1 VAKIA
6 PFEAHRNR
14 YEQWFEDN
22 RFAYEAEIEAV
33 RLLLPKGG
41 KGLEV
46 GVGTGRFAVPLGVF
60 TGLEPSPAMAE
71 IARAKGVN
79 VVEGVAEALPFSAE
93 EFDFILMVTT
103 ICFLDDIDAAFKEA
117 WRVLK
122 PGGHVVIGFVDRE
135 SPLGQKYETAR
146 SKNVFYR
153 EATFYS
159 VPEVLAHLEGNGF
172 GEFAFA
178 QTIFRDLSEIQG
190 PEPVK
195 EEYGEGSFVVI
206 RAKKISC

>member
-1 VAKIA
+1 MAKIA

-41 KGLEV
+41 EGLEV
-46 GVGTGRFAVPLGVF
+46 GVGTGRFAVPLGISI
-60 TGLEPSPAMAE
+60 GLEPSPAMAE
-71 IARAKGVN
+71 IARAKSIN
-79 VVEGVAEALPFSAE
+79 VVEGVAETLPFSAE

-146 SKNVFYR
+146 SENIFYR

-159 VPEVLAHLEGNGF
+159 VPEVLAHLEKAGF

-178 QTIFRDLSEIQG
+178 QTIFRDLSQIEG

-195 EEYGEGSFVVI
+195 EGYGEGSFVVI
-206 RAKKISC
+206 RAKKISH